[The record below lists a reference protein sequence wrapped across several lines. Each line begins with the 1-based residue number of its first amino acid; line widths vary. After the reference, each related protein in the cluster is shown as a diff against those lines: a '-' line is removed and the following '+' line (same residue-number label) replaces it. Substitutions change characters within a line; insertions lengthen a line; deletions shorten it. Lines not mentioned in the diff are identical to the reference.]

1 MTGSYLTISDDT
13 LMCSSK
19 EEVVM
24 REEGSDVAN
33 KSAVQ
38 TVFIIRE
45 PEQRSIIG

>member
-19 EEVVM
+19 EVMM

>member
-1 MTGSYLTISDDT
+1 MTGSSLTLSDDT
-13 LMCSSK
+13 LMTSGK
-19 EEVVM
+19 EVMM